1 MEKICA
7 SAIKFFPNDSNWP
20 VIVMGHRH
28 CNCLEWM
35 YNHKVEYEKTSH
47 IQGFVTSEN
56 RFVDRYEAA
65 QIAWRERQV
74 LEESDVYQK
83 MYDDYFEHGEL
94 TKAYMLF
101 SEDLW

>member
-1 MEKICA
+1 MEEICA
-7 SAIKFFPNDSNWP
+7 AAITFFPKDSEYP
-20 VIVMGHRH
+20 VIITNHRH
-28 CNCLEWM
+28 CDCLAWM
-35 YNHKVEYEKTSH
+35 FKHRIEYDKLTH

-65 QIAWRERQV
+65 QIAWRARQV

-83 MYDDYFEHGEL
+83 MFDDYFEHGEL
-94 TKAYMLF
+94 TKAYALF

>member
-7 SAIKFFPNDSNWP
+7 SAIKFFPKDSNWP

-47 IQGFVTSEN
+47 TQGFVTSEN

-74 LEESDVYQK
+74 LEKSDVYQK
-83 MYDDYFEHGEL
+83 MYDDYWENGEL
-94 TKAYMLF
+94 TKAYTLF

>member
-7 SAIKFFPNDSNWP
+7 AAIKFYPKDSGWP
-20 VIVMGHRH
+20 VIVMGYRH
-28 CNCLEWM
+28 AECLRWM
-35 YNHKVEYEKTSH
+35 FKHQVSYEKSSH

-83 MYDDYFEHGEL
+83 MYDDYFKHGEL
-94 TKAYMLF
+94 TKAYALF

>member
-7 SAIKFFPNDSNWP
+7 SAIKFLPKDSNWP

-28 CNCLEWM
+28 CNCFEWM
-35 YNHKVEYEKTSH
+35 HNHKVEYEKTSH

-94 TKAYMLF
+94 TKAYTLF

>member
-7 SAIKFFPNDSNWP
+7 SAIKFFPKDSNWP

-83 MYDDYFEHGEL
+83 MYEDYRENGEL
-94 TKAYMLF
+94 TKAYTLF